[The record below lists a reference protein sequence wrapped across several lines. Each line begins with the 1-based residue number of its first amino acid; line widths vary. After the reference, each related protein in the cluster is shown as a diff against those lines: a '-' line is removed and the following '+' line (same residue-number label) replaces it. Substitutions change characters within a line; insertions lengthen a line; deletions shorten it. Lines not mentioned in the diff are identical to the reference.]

1 MCALTIA
8 MFALTPSFLLNY
20 AGDNLLRTRGALS
33 QSLPIFIIV
42 IVDSIFV
49 FQVAMARRQRWT
61 FRLQVKLPFAHLLT
75 TRDKLKYFCGSNFTK
90 YCENNNQ
97 SQIVVSCLE
106 DGSLGNNQL
115 CEPGKTLTITSVYDC
130 RNAILHVR
138 EHFLQFLF
146 YE

>member
-42 IVDSIFV
+42 IVNSIFV

-61 FRLQVKLPFAHLLT
+61 FRLQVKLPFSHLLT
-75 TRDKLKYFCGSNFTK
+75 TRDKAFTLSLNANRQAGKLWIPIFIVFGLTLKS
-90 YCENNNQ
+90 
-97 SQIVVSCLE
+97 SI
-106 DGSLGNNQL
+106 
-115 CEPGKTLTITSVYDC
+115 I
-130 RNAILHVR
+130 ILI
-138 EHFLQFLF
+138 FIACC
-146 YE
+146 